1 MVENLFFY
9 SAVAF
14 FLFLVLSPNK
24 KRKKQLSPKQRG
36 CPKWENN
43 YQ

>member
-1 MVENLFFY
+1 MAEKLFFY
-9 SAVAF
+9 STVALL
-14 FLFLVLSPNK
+14 LFLALSPNK

-43 YQ
+43 YL